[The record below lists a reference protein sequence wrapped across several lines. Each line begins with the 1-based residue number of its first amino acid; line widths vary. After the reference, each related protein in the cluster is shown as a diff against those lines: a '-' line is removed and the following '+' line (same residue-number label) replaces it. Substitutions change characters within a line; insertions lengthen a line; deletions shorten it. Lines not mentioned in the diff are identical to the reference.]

1 MFSKN
6 VFLHLSN
13 VFNVNISLK
22 GQFIFLMSSLP
33 SLVSLKITCF
43 FSHLK
48 FNFNFH
54 NIWLTLCSKMNYI
67 NSVKYNFLLRSS
79 NDGWLGVFLFLSHCL
94 AGESS
99 HHSITAH
106 TFQSSE
112 KRSQLSIRYLILTS
126 LSSHFC
132 NISANGRGD
141 EDKITSL
148 QRLWL
153 CLTKTDILS
162 MLCRHRTVTM
172 FLRKW
177 PCMHWA
183 ASSLPPPDLPS
194 ILTLHFTKTTRRSLL
209 TRENTK
215 ILSSCCQYKCSRH
228 NLRIYLS
235 LSENIYVI
243 L

>member
-1 MFSKN
+1 
-6 VFLHLSN
+6 
-13 VFNVNISLK
+13 
-22 GQFIFLMSSLP
+22 
-33 SLVSLKITCF
+33 
-43 FSHLK
+43 
-48 FNFNFH
+48 
-54 NIWLTLCSKMNYI
+54 MNYI

-194 ILTLHFTKTTRRSLL
+194 ILTLHFTKTTRHSNKREYEDLVVMLFSAQPAYLPEFIREYICNIVILMLIMLIADCEASQAARLWACGGQCYISWLDIDSLDSSDFFLL
-209 TRENTK
+209 TFPM
-215 ILSSCCQYKCSRH
+215 
-228 NLRIYLS
+228 
-235 LSENIYVI
+235 
-243 L
+243 

>member
-162 MLCRHRTVTM
+162 MLPTPHCDNVSQEVT
-172 FLRKW
+172 L
-177 PCMHWA
+177 HA
-183 ASSLPPPDLPS
+183 LSSLLPPPTWPA
-194 ILTLHFTKTTRRSLL
+194 
-209 TRENTK
+209 
-215 ILSSCCQYKCSRH
+215 
-228 NLRIYLS
+228 
-235 LSENIYVI
+235 
-243 L
+243 